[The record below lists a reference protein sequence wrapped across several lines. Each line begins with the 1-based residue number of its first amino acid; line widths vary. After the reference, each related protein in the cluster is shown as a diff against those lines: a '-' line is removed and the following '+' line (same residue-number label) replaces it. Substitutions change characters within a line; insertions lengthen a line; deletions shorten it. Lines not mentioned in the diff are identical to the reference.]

1 MDVGALASLPARARL
16 IIGGGL
22 SAVAERAM
30 LGTAAKRKQLGTD
43 DSRRAHYVYFATQVL
58 ELDDAQLMDLAP
70 KVQTYVLITYCN
82 FLCQGNTLKGIICR
96 EPTIKGYMQVASQFV
111 ASRVGRDVRCF
122 EEPDKPHWQWKEHP
136 FFDTRLKE
144 VRRWQGIK
152 NRQEAVTKTM
162 VNLLRQWVQ
171 EQDNN
176 SHDKALLDWLIVG
189 LYTGFRAIEWLQEKA
204 CSKEADFRIAE
215 EVSGRRDNLIYALT
229 GMDVRFVNKAN
240 QPIAAPLETTVLDIA
255 ATKIRWR
262 FQKNGE
268 HGEEVTFAS
277 CHEDP
282 DFCVT
287 RAMLRIMRRHKALGV
302 PAHWPLAI
310 YKRNRNSRRPNWF
323 TVGGVDRKLKNLG
336 QAAYGSSEPDAPK
349 MKFTCHS
356 IRIGACT
363 LMHAAG
369 RDPLDIKSRLRW
381 KSDSFMMYLRDVPR
395 LALNHTKA
403 VTETD
408 VDSFSSWVMG

>member
-1 MDVGALASLPARARL
+1 
-16 IIGGGL
+16 
-22 SAVAERAM
+22 
-30 LGTAAKRKQLGTD
+30 
-43 DSRRAHYVYFATQVL
+43 
-58 ELDDAQLMDLAP
+58 
-70 KVQTYVLITYCN
+70 
-82 FLCQGNTLKGIICR
+82 
-96 EPTIKGYMQVASQFV
+96 
-111 ASRVGRDVRCF
+111 
-122 EEPDKPHWQWKEHP
+122 
-136 FFDTRLKE
+136 LKE

-162 VNLLRQWVQ
+162 VNLLRQWVKDH
-171 EQDNN
+171 EWD

-189 LYTGFRAIEWLQEKA
+189 LYTGYRAIEWLQEKS
-204 CSKEADFRIAE
+204 CTQESDFWIAE
-215 EVSGRRDNLIYALT
+215 DVSGRRDNLIYAVT
-229 GMDVRFVNKAN
+229 ATDVRYVTRAN
-240 QPIAAPLETTVLDIA
+240 QQIADPLEIAVSDIA
-255 ATKIRWR
+255 ATKVRWR

-282 DFCVT
+282 DFCFT
-287 RAMLRIMRRHKALGV
+287 RAMLRILRRHKTFQV
-302 PAHWPLAI
+302 PAHWPLAV

-323 TVGGVDRKLKNLG
+323 TVSGVDRKLKQLG

-356 IRIGACT
+356 LRIGACM

-395 LALNHTKA
+395 LAFNHTKA

-408 VDSFSSWVMG
+408 VDSFSSWVMV